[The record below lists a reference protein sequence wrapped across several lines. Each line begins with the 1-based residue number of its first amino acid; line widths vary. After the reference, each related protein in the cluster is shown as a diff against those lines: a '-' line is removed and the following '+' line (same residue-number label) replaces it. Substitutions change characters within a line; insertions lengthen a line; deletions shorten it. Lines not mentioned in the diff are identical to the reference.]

1 MSVINSVA
9 SCSAERI
16 SEVVTITPTGH
27 AVLDT
32 VIERLLQEWQ
42 LVCLSS
48 GQDFES
54 RFEHLHEQVFLHCLE
69 EEAMMQGAGYPQSE
83 SHLQDHLRLLQQ
95 MDDINVMLQSGF
107 VEQARSDVC
116 NRLLSGFALH
126 VEQFG
131 PDLASYLNSSDWQ

>member
-9 SCSAERI
+9 SGSAGQIPEA
-16 SEVVTITPTGH
+16 VTITPTGH
-27 AVLDT
+27 AVLDA
-32 VIERLLQEWQ
+32 VIERLILEWQ
-42 LVCLSS
+42 QVCLSS

-69 EEAMMQGAGYPQSE
+69 EEAMMQGACYPHSE
-83 SHLQDHLRLLQQ
+83 HHLQDHLRLLQE

-116 NRLLSGFALH
+116 HRLFSGFAHH

-131 PDLASYLNSSDWQ
+131 PDLGSYLNSSDWQ